1 MLTTLR
7 LVLVVSR
14 GVCLQETERVS
25 LIDAVSTMRASGT
38 GMAEALEAEL
48 LAEADTAQ
56 GEADTAGPE
65 PEPESGAKGGRA
77 AHTGPGKAPGA
88 YLDPD
93 PE

>member
-1 MLTTLR
+1 MR

-14 GVCLQETERVS
+14 RVCLQETERVS

-48 LAEADTAQ
+48 LAEADT
-56 GEADTAGPE
+56 GEETFGAGPE
-65 PEPESGAKGGRA
+65 PEPESDAKGGRA

>member
-48 LAEADTAQ
+48 LAEADT
-56 GEADTAGPE
+56 GEETFGAGPE
-65 PEPESGAKGGRA
+65 PEPESDAKGRA